1 MKIVYENVSDR
12 LQTILSRL
20 KGVKKVGPNT
30 YRAYSPLRDEKEPSL
45 YITEKPDG
53 TILMCDHGGGD
64 TKAILA
70 AIGLTMRILFPD
82 GGSSGAHPKPPPPGN
97 GRLPPSTSTLTI
109 TENSLPRKS
118 VIRTKTSSGAAKS
131 LTAATTTINRRMFPC
146 IMERYWKRRK
156 QSFWLKERKMLT
168 RSRNMV
174 SRRSAC
180 RMAPIGKM
188 SMSHTFP
195 TR

>member
-82 GGSSGAHPKPPPPGN
+82 GGSSGSEPKGSQFVKKLHHQAAQQPSAASKIQKYPPKACKQ
-97 GRLPPSTSTLTI
+97 RRFHAQFASFF
-109 TENSLPRKS
+109 RFM
-118 VIRTKTSSGAAKS
+118 AANLS
-131 LTAATTTINRRMFPC
+131 LTHC
-146 IMERYWKRRK
+146 V
-156 QSFWLKERKMLT
+156 T
-168 RSRNMV
+168 RARPLMWV
-174 SRRSAC
+174 
-180 RMAPIGKM
+180 
-188 SMSHTFP
+188 
-195 TR
+195 

>member
-20 KGVKKVGPNT
+20 KGVKKVGENT

-53 TILMCDHGGGD
+53 IILMCDHGGGKVED
-64 TKAILA
+64 ILA

-82 GGSSGAHPKPPPPGN
+82 GGSSGSEPKGSDPERKVAAIYQYLDKN
-97 GRLPPSTSTLTI
+97 GELVAEKVRYT
-109 TENSLPRKS
+109 N
-118 VIRTKTSSGAAKS
+118 KTFFWRSKN

-146 IMERYWKRRK
+146 IMEQYWKRRK
-156 QSFWLKERKMLT
+156 QSFWLRAKRMLT

-180 RMAPIGKM
+180 RMAPIGK
-188 SMSHTFP
+188 
-195 TR
+195 